1 MTMGKTLKE
10 ITKRHAKTHPSNKYT
25 FKNLL
30 NLMARLRGP
39 KGCPWDR
46 VQTEDSLKKFL
57 VEETY
62 EVLEAIETGNPSELR
77 EELGDLLLQILFQA
91 RIAEEKGHFNFLDI
105 IHTLGEKLVRR
116 HPHVFPP
123 PGGKAFRPKPQNA
136 HEVLKVWGAAKETE
150 GKYAKRSSL
159 LDGLPYSLPALE
171 RAQRISQRVSRVGF
185 DWPNLEGIWEKV
197 REEIA
202 ELQKAARGSSSKEI
216 EAELGDL
223 FFTLVNWAR
232 FQGISAEEAL
242 RKANRRFALRFKQVE
257 EELKRRGRKPEQ
269 STLGEMDQIW
279 GEVKKQETVIKSR
292 KGKASSSIT
301 KPRS

>member
-1 MTMGKTLKE
+1 MAMKKIPQKNTRRRAG
-10 ITKRHAKTHPSNKYT
+10 THSERKYS

-46 VQTEDSLKKFL
+46 VQTKDSLKKFL

-62 EVLEAIETGNPSELR
+62 EVLEAIEVGTPMELQ

-91 RIAEEKGHFNFLDI
+91 RIAEEKGHFNFLDV

-116 HPHVFPP
+116 HPHVFPS
-123 PGGKAFRPKPQNA
+123 PGRKSAHPKPQNA
-136 HEVLKVWGAAKETE
+136 HEVLQVWGAAKETE
-150 GKYAKRSSL
+150 GKYAKRASL

-185 DWPNLEGIWEKV
+185 DWPNLQAVWKKV
-197 REEIA
+197 REETA
-202 ELQKAARGSSSKEI
+202 ELQKAAQGNSSEEI
-216 EAELGDL
+216 ESELGDL
-223 FFTLVNWAR
+223 FFSLVNWAR

-242 RKANRRFALRFKQVE
+242 RKANRRFALRFNQVE
-257 EELKRRGRKPEQ
+257 KELKRRGRKPEQ
-269 STLGEMDQIW
+269 STLEEMDQIW
-279 GEVKKQETVIKSR
+279 GKVKKQRTLEKKGRGRGDKSFN
-292 KGKASSSIT
+292 K
-301 KPRS
+301 

>member
-1 MTMGKTLKE
+1 MAMKE
-10 ITKRHAKTHPSNKYT
+10 TSKKIAQQGAKARSDKKYGIKR
-25 FKNLL
+25 LL
-30 NLMARLRGP
+30 RLMARLRGP

-46 VQTEDSLKKFL
+46 EQTENTLKRFL

-62 EVLEAIETGNPSELR
+62 EVLEAIEAGTPAELQ

-91 RIAEEKGHFNFLDI
+91 RIAEEKGHFNFLDVV
-105 IHTLGEKLVRR
+105 HTLGEKLVRR

-123 PGGKAFRPKPQNA
+123 PGGKAARPKPQNA
-136 HEVLKVWGAAKETE
+136 QEVLPVWGAAKETE
-150 GKYAKRSSL
+150 GKYVKRISL

-185 DWPNLEGIWEKV
+185 DWPNLQGVWEKV
-197 REEIA
+197 QEEMA
-202 ELQKAARGSSSKEI
+202 ELQKAAQGASSREM

-242 RKANRRFALRFKQVE
+242 RQANRRFALRFSQVE
-257 EELKRRGRKPEQ
+257 RVLKRRGHKPEP
-269 STLGEMDQIW
+269 STMAEMNQIW
-279 GEVKKQETVIKSR
+279 EEIKKKRTGEKKGRGKETE
-292 KGKASSSIT
+292 
-301 KPRS
+301 

>member
-1 MTMGKTLKE
+1 MKKTMKE
-10 ITKRHAKTHPSNKYT
+10 ISRKRAATPSAKRYR

-30 NLMARLRGP
+30 DLMARLRGP

-62 EVLEAIETGNPSELR
+62 EVLEAIEAGNPGELR

-91 RIAEEKGHFNFLDI
+91 RIAEEKGHFNFLDVI
-105 IHTLGEKLVRR
+105 QTLGEKLVRR

-123 PGGKAFRPKPQNA
+123 PGGKSARPNPQNA
-136 HEVLKVWGAAKETE
+136 HEVLRIWGAAKETE
-150 GKYAKRSSL
+150 GKYARRVSL

-185 DWPNLEGIWEKV
+185 DWPDLQAVWKKV
-197 REEIA
+197 REEIE
-202 ELQKAARGSSSKEI
+202 ELQKAARGSSSAEI
-216 EAELGDL
+216 EAELGDV
-223 FFTLVNWAR
+223 FFSLVNWAR

-242 RKANRRFALRFKQVE
+242 RKANRRFALRFHQVE
-257 EELKRRGRKPEQ
+257 KELKRRGRRPEE
-269 STLGEMDQIW
+269 STLEEMDQIW
-279 GEVKKQETVIKSR
+279 GEVKREGGGEKRGPTP
-292 KGKASSSIT
+292 G
-301 KPRS
+301 